1 MLADEIA
8 QHLDDQVVT
17 GGATGW
23 VARTGRLTESQD
35 QMVLVTGTSGEAPE
49 AGGDMERP
57 SFQVL
62 VRGAV
67 DGITGARAK
76 ADEIL
81 GELHRF
87 IGSAGGKAYIG
98 ILAVGSPFTIA
109 YDESE
114 RPLVATNY
122 RTMRS
127 RS

>member
-8 QHLDDQVVT
+8 QHLDDQAVT

-23 VARTGRLTESQD
+23 EARTGRLTESQD
-35 QMVLVTGTSGEAPE
+35 QLVLVTETAGEAPE
-49 AGGDMERP
+49 AGSDLERP
-57 SFQVL
+57 GFQVL

-67 DGITGARAK
+67 DGVTAARAK

-81 GELHRF
+81 GQLHRF
-87 IGSAGGKAYIG
+87 IGTAGGKPYVG
-98 ILAVGSPFTIA
+98 VLATGQPFIVA
-109 YDESE
+109 WDDRK
-114 RPLVATNY
+114 RPVLATNY